1 MPKLS
6 REYKGKNFSVHFAED
21 ETDLLDDWSLYCKK
35 HYTSK
40 SGWLKRKMKEAVN
53 TDKELATLVTR

>member
-6 REYKGKNFSVHFAED
+6 REYKGKNFGVHLAED

-40 SGWLKRKMKEAVN
+40 SGWLKRKMKEAVT
-53 TDKELATLVTR
+53 TDKEYASVGAK